1 MALRRIDN
9 RGKLA
14 HAACYTQYC
23 VALRLRVSRVRSK
36 DAAARKP
43 LETEEA
49 QFIQR
54 ESRMCVGGGH
64 QGLEWLVN
72 DLVSP
77 RENYFK
83 RVPLEW
89 VGLAIAPVTEAGE
102 ANLAGRMPCP
112 GVPRCYGKCGEDVGA
127 LVPEVITQSDILAN
141 CGFQCLI
148 SVGSRLA

>member
-36 DAAARKP
+36 DAAARKS
-43 LETEEA
+43 LETEA

-72 DLVSP
+72 DLVSL
-77 RENYFK
+77 RES
-83 RVPLEW
+83 VQLLE
-89 VGLAIAPVTEAGE
+89 
-102 ANLAGRMPCP
+102 
-112 GVPRCYGKCGEDVGA
+112 K
-127 LVPEVITQSDILAN
+127 
-141 CGFQCLI
+141 
-148 SVGSRLA
+148 